1 MLYLLVG
8 QKSISD
14 PMNYSEILLTM
25 MRLLQGSGIS
35 EGELCLLLSIPN
47 KGQVY

>member
-25 MRLLQGSGIS
+25 IRLLQGSGIS
-35 EGELCLLLSIPN
+35 GELCLLLSIPN